1 MQFQCQLL
9 SDVEKEQIHR
19 ESLRILAEAGVK
31 FYSDKALGLLEA
43 NGARVDYDTKIAY
56 IPRELVE
63 HTLETTPKSF
73 ELGARN
79 PDHNYPLP
87 SPVSRYALDGT
98 AAFALDFQTGERRYG
113 TAQDNE
119 FALRVFQNMDM
130 GVMAWPAV
138 SAEDKPSQSRPL
150 YEWFSMFKYSSKH
163 GQHELH
169 NARQAAY
176 LAEGLIAVMGSEDA
190 VRKKHAYSFIYCPV
204 APLVHDG
211 PMMDGYF
218 ELGDLDV
225 PVMLLPMPVTGT
237 TGPAS
242 LFSNICLANAEGLSS
257 IVAYQLAHPGRPLI
271 FSSATGS
278 MEMRSGAFLGG
289 TPEMGLMSAA
299 IYEMGRFYDL
309 PASSAGSTADARL
322 PGPDAVLE
330 KLVTSISPVLSGSDI
345 LVGFG
350 CIESDQLLVLE
361 QIVVDNEVAHVCER
375 IFQGVDSSPEKV
387 LTDDIIKVGPA
398 GNFLAQRSTRNLA
411 RSGETYLSSLLDRH
425 TLDQWLE
432 LGKPDMYSNAHQK
445 VEEILSAPLE
455 DPLPEDVFGKLD
467 EILARADHELR
478 E

>member
-9 SDVEKEQIHR
+9 SDAEKEHIHQ
-19 ESLRILAEAGVK
+19 ESLRILEAAGVK

-43 NGARVDYDTKIAY
+43 NGARVDHETKIAY
-56 IPRELVE
+56 IPKDLVE
-63 HTLETTPKSF
+63 HALGTTPKSF
-73 ELGARN
+73 VLGARN
-79 PDHNYPLP
+79 LANNYPLP

-98 AAFALDFQTGERRYG
+98 AAFAQDFQTGERRYG
-113 TAQDNE
+113 TAKDNE
-119 FALRVFQNMDM
+119 CALRVFQQMDM

-169 NARQAAY
+169 NARQATY
-176 LAEGLIAVMGSEDA
+176 LAEGMLAVIGSEDA
-190 VRKKHAYSFIYCPV
+190 VRENHPYSFIYCPV

-278 MEMRSGAFLGG
+278 MDMRNGAFLGG

-309 PASSAGSTADARL
+309 PSTSAGSTADARQ

-398 GNFLAQRSTRNLA
+398 GNFLAQKSTRNLA
-411 RSGETYLSSLLDRH
+411 RSGETYLNRLLDRH

-432 LGKPDMYSNAHQK
+432 LGKPDMYSNARRK
-445 VEEILSAPLE
+445 VEEILSASPE

-467 EILARADHELR
+467 EILARADRELK